1 MEGVITD
8 AVTTDPINGALVSLG
23 QSYLYTGADG
33 AYAFTTNPGQRTV
46 TVEKPG
52 YAAQSQT
59 FTAVVNETEVLNF
72 AMEEEANPP
81 VGVFAEELP
90 SNVVNISWGAPGAS
104 YEIIYDDGTAEN
116 YAVWAQGGNMNALRF
131 TPAGYPCDVLSAS
144 IYVGD
149 GTYPQGEDILQP
161 FEVAV
166 YDDNGTNGFPGTE
179 LGRVTITPAQFG
191 WLSADLSDL
200 AVTIESG
207 DFYIVMIQGGNY
219 PECLAVGVNE
229 TAPSVMRSYSRNAT
243 NGQGWTLAGYTDFM
257 MRAVCEGPAGV
268 VNMNAGDFV
277 EASKPSIASLSM
289 NPPVCNAGE
298 VASGTYRGMEN
309 GDAGRGFNNYSVY
322 RLLHTDIYTPENWT
336 LLGNT
341 SNLNYRDNSW
351 PTLDPGLYHWA
362 VVANYTNNASE
373 PGISNFLSNEFDY
386 EVTVEVTTTDGSVPV
401 GALVTMTSQAH
412 NTIQY
417 QDVCDETGTVVFT
430 GVWNDTYDLSVV
442 LVGYDIYEEEV
453 VIDGNMTLEV
463 LLGETLAPPRALYV
477 DGQTLHA
484 TWVEPGSFQA
494 YEVDFNDGFPED
506 LEVNDIGGCGGWFLN
521 AAYSGFTTQ
530 FARIDSDANG
540 NGCNDIGEMI
550 TPALNA
556 AGVSQLILEFDQYYY
571 QLGSQYADVDVWD
584 GSQWVNLRHQTATI
598 GSWASPNHQV
608 IDLTPYANAQLKVRF
623 YYNDG
628 NGWNWYWAVDNIKIW
643 DGITDT
649 RGVVGYNFFLTEDL
663 LLESTQNTYLDIPP
677 YFVTWGTEYTSGVN
691 AVYPNGVS
699 PKVYYTWTAS
709 YLAPPRNLEG
719 EADGHYAHL
728 MWDPPVIEEPAFEGT
743 FPTVAATGN
752 TSREIDLGRAPSA
765 GTPSTAS
772 PDLFLNRGSI
782 AYGTDAIN
790 NIFGSIDVEFP
801 ATMTQISTFTG
812 DIYCGDFGVEDQN
825 MFYVIDNSTSQLK
838 VVDITTGVFTTVGT
852 VSVASGHTW
861 TGMAMDKNAGIM
873 YAASTDGAV
882 STIYTIDLT
891 SGVST
896 TIGNPAIAGIID
908 IAIDGNG
915 VMYATDIV
923 SDESFT
929 IDVTTAV
936 ATSIGALGIDLNYA
950 QGLAWDPAT
959 DVVYIAAYTS
969 TAQLYILDR
978 STGAAGLV
986 GNFPAGSEICA
997 FGFQGGGSGGGF
1009 VPENLIAY
1017 NIYRNGTYY
1026 AQVAAEVN
1034 EYTSDYLVAGWH
1046 SFTVTAVYG
1055 DPTAGESGPALP
1067 GPADIYILG
1076 QGTLTGT
1083 VSACGTLPT
1092 PIAGAVVTA
1101 IDEET
1106 GDAFTAVSGN
1116 NGVYSMDVTE
1126 ATYTITCEAEDFE
1139 TQSVENI
1146 FVPDMQTVEV
1156 NFDPCEFPYPA
1167 IGVTAVRNN
1176 EHTQVDVDWYAPM
1189 FFGTLAYDDGAADD
1203 VTAWDK
1209 AANINALRMTPASYP
1224 CEVMGAAVNIYDGS
1238 WPAGNTTAPF
1248 QIAVFD
1254 DNGVDGMPG
1263 QMLKVMDVTPSANG
1277 WVEVFFDDAV
1287 VVNDG
1292 EFYVAMI
1299 QGGDYPNCAPIAIDN
1314 SSSEMRSVSRYVT
1327 SNEAWKTA
1335 NFQNFMMR
1343 AYVYNEAETRE
1354 LEKYEVYRLL
1364 QGQEELPELW
1374 TMLSNNVTETEYV
1387 DYDWDML
1394 PQGWYRYAVKAV
1406 YTYNVSEAAF
1416 SNSVPN
1422 GFDSE
1427 ITINVRDED
1436 GNGVEGAY
1444 VVLESETNPD
1454 VYSYAATTPN
1464 GGSVYFHEVWNGMY
1478 KLTVTKEGYTDYILG
1493 GIWIQNDNTFNVIL
1507 QSLCLPPQNFTVN
1520 AQTGVATWLPPVVEY
1535 EVVFEEGFEG
1545 GVIPPGWTQQYL
1557 LQNVSWNIGNGGPTG
1572 VPADPHSGQYNAT
1585 YMGSS
1590 AKTKLITPPINL
1602 AGALVPKV
1610 SFWHTQKGGAGQDE
1624 LRVYYRTSSTGGW
1637 VALAS
1642 YVSNIEVWKNE
1653 SLALP
1658 NPTGTYYIAFE
1669 GQAPE
1674 PAGMGI
1680 ALDDIQVMKGIN
1692 PTADSR
1698 ALLGFNLYL
1707 DGVYE
1712 DYTTD
1717 YSYTFTGL
1725 EVEQTYIAGITAEY
1739 TACTSVMVNY
1749 AFTYMPCYLFEPPT
1763 NFVGVANPGN
1773 QVVLTWDLPAGL
1785 GAREATIV
1793 SEQPRTNVNPNTEGS
1808 PTVRE
1813 IEVTGGTRDM
1823 FDLQFSFACGDAS
1836 GEAGAETD
1844 GAKIYTTKWNGSA
1857 TLGLFFSY
1865 ELDGTFNGAF
1875 EISGCGNIRDLAY
1888 DGQYF
1893 YGSDA
1898 TSKFWQMDFDAQTLV
1913 GTITAPGTVRAIA
1926 YDSDL
1931 DAFYIND
1938 WSTNVQLVDRSG
1950 AVLNSWPVGTYGSF
1964 YGMAY
1969 DNYDEEA
1976 EPSVWCFSQDGS
1988 GGIVVQNNAASGAWT
2003 GMMWDVVGQLAVAG
2017 TDMAGGLYTHENM
2030 IAGTTTLGGIIQN
2043 SLLFGYELYSAG
2055 GGGGG
2060 TGFLGFNVYRDGLK
2074 LTGNPISALGYNEQ
2088 ITPGGEYTYNVTAV
2102 YEPNFE
2108 SCPED
2113 AEVTLCVGCDL
2124 EAPQCIYAEVME
2136 SDVDVLVTWC
2146 TPGAVTPE
2154 YWISYFTDLT
2164 HLSWSAPERA
2174 TLYNVADFG
2183 ATYPVEVTQLAHLF
2197 YEHPSYPWGADI
2209 TFRFKVY
2216 ATDGTTVLYESAEV
2230 PAQQYPTE
2238 TIVVLDEAIAVN
2250 GDFYVSV
2257 APNPETGMPSS
2268 AGIEDLT
2275 NSHSYVGEAGAWTAY
2290 EIEWASRVKIRTT
2303 AGEVALQHNTSGHAV
2318 NHATR
2323 GETVALD
2330 TPITNVTDL
2339 NRSIL
2344 LGYNVWR
2351 NGDAVAYVP
2360 APDTSYQDMN
2370 LTPDTY
2376 SYCVTAIYDEG
2387 ESTPI
2392 CAEPVTVNAKGIL
2405 AGTVYDGV
2413 SGTVMQGATLTVG
2426 EYTATTGYDGSYEM
2440 VLPSGTWEVMAEKA
2454 GFAPKVKTA
2463 TIYYDQ
2469 TTVLDF
2475 NLYPDG
2481 VVFTLPFMEPWDG
2494 GFEEQ
2499 NWTFDPEEGNWQVNA
2514 GFGVP
2519 APAAEFYWSPSV
2531 EDYNFALVSPQID
2544 GEGVENIAL
2553 SFDLYLSDYSSNG
2566 LEHMGVEVFNGT
2578 EWMEVADFANT
2589 GNIEWESYLFDISEY
2604 AVNALF
2610 QVRFV
2615 AYGSNTFDINYWDI
2629 DNVKIYE
2636 RLLADF
2642 YGQVTVC
2649 QGGAPVE
2656 NAMITVGDYDP
2667 VYTDA
2672 DGYYNLQVEFG
2683 TYNVSCE
2690 FDGYNVVTATGVVVE
2705 EDFEWN
2711 VCLTQP
2717 TMEVNPLEIYVDV
2730 IIGTTH
2736 TELVTVTNN
2745 GDGQLNY
2752 NTGIDWI
2759 SDNDV
2764 VIPPVNPDYPR
2775 LNVPVSIGVAPEAIN
2790 LTGYVEEPVELMRG
2804 SLAYAFDAYPGTYGF
2819 HQIDTD
2825 APGNPIVINP
2835 VPNWSAFA
2843 GDFSADN
2850 ETIIYVIDADDSN
2863 LKAVDVMT
2871 GEATVIGYA
2880 SAQGGQSWT
2889 GLACDKSS
2897 GIMYAVSTDV
2907 TQSTLYTIDLGT
2919 GATTVIGNTGVEG
2932 IIDMAIDGTGTLY
2945 ANCIVNDA
2953 IFIIDKE
2960 TAAST
2965 YLGQTGYDAN
2975 YAQGMAWDPATDI
2988 IYLAAYGAS
2997 GELRILDRNTGATS
3011 LIGAFAGGAE
3021 VTVFGFPGRGETWL
3035 TLEPT
3040 SGAVAAMSTADV
3052 QFIFDPTGYTPDIP
3066 KIAEVTF
3073 RSNPNIGTET
3083 VYVEMT
3089 PRIGITEFAGV
3100 AVNVYPNPAKEYVNV
3115 ELSEQ
3120 VQSFRIL
3127 NTVGQVVYDQ
3137 MATETFF
3144 QVDVQNYE
3152 AGAYLIEFTTND
3164 GVTFNKRFVVT
3175 K

>member
-1 MEGVITD
+1 
-8 AVTTDPINGALVSLG
+8 
-23 QSYLYTGADG
+23 
-33 AYAFTTNPGQRTV
+33 
-46 TVEKPG
+46 
-52 YAAQSQT
+52 
-59 FTAVVNETEVLNF
+59 
-72 AMEEEANPP
+72 
-81 VGVFAEELP
+81 
-90 SNVVNISWGAPGAS
+90 
-104 YEIIYDDGTAEN
+104 
-116 YAVWAQGGNMNALRF
+116 
-131 TPAGYPCDVLSAS
+131 
-144 IYVGD
+144 
-149 GTYPQGEDILQP
+149 
-161 FEVAV
+161 
-166 YDDNGTNGFPGTE
+166 
-179 LGRVTITPAQFG
+179 
-191 WLSADLSDL
+191 
-200 AVTIESG
+200 
-207 DFYIVMIQGGNY
+207 
-219 PECLAVGVNE
+219 
-229 TAPSVMRSYSRNAT
+229 
-243 NGQGWTLAGYTDFM
+243 
-257 MRAVCEGPAGV
+257 
-268 VNMNAGDFV
+268 
-277 EASKPSIASLSM
+277 
-289 NPPVCNAGE
+289 
-298 VASGTYRGMEN
+298 
-309 GDAGRGFNNYSVY
+309 
-322 RLLHTDIYTPENWT
+322 
-336 LLGNT
+336 
-341 SNLNYRDNSW
+341 
-351 PTLDPGLYHWA
+351 
-362 VVANYTNNASE
+362 
-373 PGISNFLSNEFDY
+373 
-386 EVTVEVTTTDGSVPV
+386 
-401 GALVTMTSQAH
+401 
-412 NTIQY
+412 
-417 QDVCDETGTVVFT
+417 
-430 GVWNDTYDLSVV
+430 
-442 LVGYDIYEEEV
+442 
-453 VIDGNMTLEV
+453 
-463 LLGETLAPPRALYV
+463 
-477 DGQTLHA
+477 
-484 TWVEPGSFQA
+484 
-494 YEVDFNDGFPED
+494 
-506 LEVNDIGGCGGWFLN
+506 
-521 AAYSGFTTQ
+521 
-530 FARIDSDANG
+530 
-540 NGCNDIGEMI
+540 
-550 TPALNA
+550 
-556 AGVSQLILEFDQYYY
+556 
-571 QLGSQYADVDVWD
+571 
-584 GSQWVNLRHQTATI
+584 
-598 GSWASPNHQV
+598 
-608 IDLTPYANAQLKVRF
+608 
-623 YYNDG
+623 
-628 NGWNWYWAVDNIKIW
+628 
-643 DGITDT
+643 
-649 RGVVGYNFFLTEDL
+649 
-663 LLESTQNTYLDIPP
+663 
-677 YFVTWGTEYTSGVN
+677 
-691 AVYPNGVS
+691 
-699 PKVYYTWTAS
+699 
-709 YLAPPRNLEG
+709 
-719 EADGHYAHL
+719 
-728 MWDPPVIEEPAFEGT
+728 
-743 FPTVAATGN
+743 
-752 TSREIDLGRAPSA
+752 
-765 GTPSTAS
+765 
-772 PDLFLNRGSI
+772 
-782 AYGTDAIN
+782 
-790 NIFGSIDVEFP
+790 
-801 ATMTQISTFTG
+801 
-812 DIYCGDFGVEDQN
+812 
-825 MFYVIDNSTSQLK
+825 
-838 VVDITTGVFTTVGT
+838 
-852 VSVASGHTW
+852 
-861 TGMAMDKNAGIM
+861 
-873 YAASTDGAV
+873 
-882 STIYTIDLT
+882 
-891 SGVST
+891 
-896 TIGNPAIAGIID
+896 
-908 IAIDGNG
+908 
-915 VMYATDIV
+915 
-923 SDESFT
+923 
-929 IDVTTAV
+929 
-936 ATSIGALGIDLNYA
+936 
-950 QGLAWDPAT
+950 
-959 DVVYIAAYTS
+959 
-969 TAQLYILDR
+969 
-978 STGAAGLV
+978 
-986 GNFPAGSEICA
+986 
-997 FGFQGGGSGGGF
+997 
-1009 VPENLIAY
+1009 
-1017 NIYRNGTYY
+1017 
-1026 AQVAAEVN
+1026 
-1034 EYTSDYLVAGWH
+1034 
-1046 SFTVTAVYG
+1046 
-1055 DPTAGESGPALP
+1055 
-1067 GPADIYILG
+1067 
-1076 QGTLTGT
+1076 
-1083 VSACGTLPT
+1083 
-1092 PIAGAVVTA
+1092 
-1101 IDEET
+1101 
-1106 GDAFTAVSGN
+1106 
-1116 NGVYSMDVTE
+1116 
-1126 ATYTITCEAEDFE
+1126 
-1139 TQSVENI
+1139 
-1146 FVPDMQTVEV
+1146 
-1156 NFDPCEFPYPA
+1156 
-1167 IGVTAVRNN
+1167 
-1176 EHTQVDVDWYAPM
+1176 
-1189 FFGTLAYDDGAADD
+1189 
-1203 VTAWDK
+1203 
-1209 AANINALRMTPASYP
+1209 
-1224 CEVMGAAVNIYDGS
+1224 
-1238 WPAGNTTAPF
+1238 
-1248 QIAVFD
+1248 
-1254 DNGVDGMPG
+1254 
-1263 QMLKVMDVTPSANG
+1263 
-1277 WVEVFFDDAV
+1277 
-1287 VVNDG
+1287 
-1292 EFYVAMI
+1292 
-1299 QGGDYPNCAPIAIDN
+1299 
-1314 SSSEMRSVSRYVT
+1314 
-1327 SNEAWKTA
+1327 
-1335 NFQNFMMR
+1335 
-1343 AYVYNEAETRE
+1343 
-1354 LEKYEVYRLL
+1354 RLL
-1364 QGQEELPELW
+1364 QGQEELPETW
-1374 TMLSNNVTETEYV
+1374 TLLANDVTETEYI
-1387 DYDWDML
+1387 DYEWDIL
-1394 PQGWYRYAVKAV
+1394 TQGWYRYAVKAV
-1406 YTYNVSEAAF
+1406 YTYNISEPAF
-1416 SNSVPN
+1416 SNLVPN
-1422 GFDSE
+1422 GFDSDV
-1427 ITINVRDED
+1427 TINVRDEEGQGI
-1436 GNGVEGAY
+1436 GNAY
-1444 VVLESETNPD
+1444 VVLESMTNPD
-1454 VYSYAATTPN
+1454 VYTYAATTPD
-1464 GGSVYFHEVWNGMY
+1464 GGSVFFHEVWNGTY
-1478 KLTVTKEGYTDYILG
+1478 KLSVTKEGYSDYLLENIYIASNATL
-1493 GIWIQNDNTFNVIL
+1493 NVIL

-1739 TACTSVMVNY
+1739 TSCTSVMVNY

-2197 YEHPSYPWGADI
+2197 YEHPSYPWGPDV

-2238 TIVVLDEAIAVN
+2238 TIVVLDEAVAVN
-2250 GDFYVSV
+2250 GNFYLAV

-2392 CAEPVTVNAKGIL
+2392 CAEPVTVNAKGVL

-2413 SGTVMQGATLTVG
+2413 SGTVMQGATITVG

-2440 VLPSGTWEVMAEKA
+2440 VLPSGTWDVMAEKA
-2454 GFAPKVKTA
+2454 GFAPKMKTA
-2463 TIYYDQ
+2463 TIYYNQ

-2578 EWMEVADFANT
+2578 EWIEVADFANT

-2667 VYTDA
+2667 VYTDV

-2752 NTGIDWI
+2752 NT
-2759 SDNDV
+2759 
-2764 VIPPVNPDYPR
+2764 
-2775 LNVPVSIGVAPEAIN
+2775 
-2790 LTGYVEEPVELMRG
+2790 
-2804 SLAYAFDAYPGTYGF
+2804 
-2819 HQIDTD
+2819 
-2825 APGNPIVINP
+2825 
-2835 VPNWSAFA
+2835 
-2843 GDFSADN
+2843 
-2850 ETIIYVIDADDSN
+2850 
-2863 LKAVDVMT
+2863 
-2871 GEATVIGYA
+2871 
-2880 SAQGGQSWT
+2880 
-2889 GLACDKSS
+2889 
-2897 GIMYAVSTDV
+2897 
-2907 TQSTLYTIDLGT
+2907 
-2919 GATTVIGNTGVEG
+2919 
-2932 IIDMAIDGTGTLY
+2932 
-2945 ANCIVNDA
+2945 
-2953 IFIIDKE
+2953 
-2960 TAAST
+2960 
-2965 YLGQTGYDAN
+2965 
-2975 YAQGMAWDPATDI
+2975 
-2988 IYLAAYGAS
+2988 
-2997 GELRILDRNTGATS
+2997 
-3011 LIGAFAGGAE
+3011 
-3021 VTVFGFPGRGETWL
+3021 
-3035 TLEPT
+3035 
-3040 SGAVAAMSTADV
+3040 
-3052 QFIFDPTGYTPDIP
+3052 
-3066 KIAEVTF
+3066 
-3073 RSNPNIGTET
+3073 
-3083 VYVEMT
+3083 
-3089 PRIGITEFAGV
+3089 
-3100 AVNVYPNPAKEYVNV
+3100 
-3115 ELSEQ
+3115 
-3120 VQSFRIL
+3120 
-3127 NTVGQVVYDQ
+3127 
-3137 MATETFF
+3137 
-3144 QVDVQNYE
+3144 
-3152 AGAYLIEFTTND
+3152 
-3164 GVTFNKRFVVT
+3164 
-3175 K
+3175 